1 MPNPRRYKLIGL
13 FALGLA
19 GVAGYNWRLWRRDRA
34 LADWLRS
41 ERGPVPALSRAP
53 RISALVAAWNEA
65 EHIDAHIQSFLT
77 LAYPNVEL
85 VICAGGADDTLARA
99 QRYAGERVIVRE
111 QHAGEGKQKALAR
124 CYERAGGELIY
135 LTDADCRFEDEALA
149 RLLAPIVNEGEQV
162 STGGSRPLDEQ
173 AGQLLPAYLWASD
186 AVANARMPMHVAGLL
201 GRNALV
207 ARAALD
213 RSGGMD
219 FRAPTGTDYQLA
231 RRLLISGVKIRHVPE
246 SLIASEFPASL
257 GLYRRKQ
264 SRWLRNLLIYGRRTG
279 ARADLLATLRTVAI
293 GAAMLLAPLA
303 AVWLGALALLPWA
316 LLLAHSAAAKLRYA
330 LFAARLHDT
339 NVPTRLLIG
348 ILPLTLA
355 DFAIWASPIVD
366 LLLPGRRERW

>member
-1 MPNPRRYKLIGL
+1 MPIARAYNLLGL
-13 FALGLA
+13 LGLGLA
-19 GVAGYNWRLWRRDRA
+19 GVAAYNWRHWQRDQA
-34 LADWLRS
+34 LAERLRA
-41 ERGPVPALSRAP
+41 ERADVPSLSRTP

-65 EHIDAHIQSFLT
+65 AHIDAHIQSFLA
-77 LAYPNVEL
+77 LAYPNIEL

-99 QRYAGERVIVRE
+99 QRYAGERVTVLE
-111 QHAGEGKQKALAR
+111 QRPGQGKQKALAE
-124 CYERAGGELIY
+124 CYQRAGGELIY
-135 LTDADCRFEDEALA
+135 LTDADCRFDDEALA

-162 STGGSRPLDEQ
+162 TTGGSRPLDAQ

-186 AVANARMPMHVAGLL
+186 TAASAQMPAYVAGLL

-213 RSGGMD
+213 RSGGME
-219 FRAPTGTDYQLA
+219 FSAPTGTDYQLA
-231 RRLLISGVKIRHVPE
+231 RRLLAADVQIRHVPS
-246 SLIASEFPASL
+246 SLVASEFPASL
-257 GLYRRKQ
+257 GIYQRKQ
-264 SRWLRNLLIYGRRTG
+264 ARWLRNLLIYGRRSG
-279 ARADLLATLRTVAI
+279 ARADVLTTLRTVVV

-303 AVWLGALALLPWA
+303 ALWLGALVLLPWA

-330 LFAARLHDT
+330 LFTAQLHGQAL
-339 NVPTRLLIG
+339 PRRLLAG